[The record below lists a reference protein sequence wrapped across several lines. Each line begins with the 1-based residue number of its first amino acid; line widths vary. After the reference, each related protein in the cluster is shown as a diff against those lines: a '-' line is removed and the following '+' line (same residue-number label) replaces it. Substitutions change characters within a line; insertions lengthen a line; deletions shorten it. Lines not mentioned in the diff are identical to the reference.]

1 MFLWGW
7 FSPLAPHTASLGFL
21 RKGILSNIWGL
32 LAGFQMLLNTTTL
45 LVGYLYWFL
54 ALDRMPL
61 LFLITVSRAGPYF
74 CTLVTHWAAILKQHR
89 LMCAEQNR
97 LCVSLRKI
105 SSDLLYSKLLLERP
119 GSQWKVPGHFIDWSI
134 YHHSYVFSHMM
145 QPPACAFAP
154 CTHFICELLLSLIC
168 VRISIATASSF
179 ILTHASPS
187 PLHNLLH
194 LFSSVCLEKSKVN
207 TLFLK
212 VL

>member
-7 FSPLAPHTASLGFL
+7 FSPLALHTASLGFL

-32 LAGFQMLLNTTTL
+32 LSGFQMLLNTTTL

-74 CTLVTHWAAILKQHR
+74 CTLMTHWAAILKQHR

-105 SSDLLYSKLLLERP
+105 SSDLLYSKLLLDQVVSE
-119 GSQWKVPGHFIDWSI
+119 KFLDILLIDLYTTI
-134 YHHSYVFSHMM
+134 LMFS
-145 QPPACAFAP
+145 
-154 CTHFICELLLSLIC
+154 
-168 VRISIATASSF
+168 ATWC
-179 ILTHASPS
+179 S
-187 PLHNLLH
+187 PLHVHLLLAH
-194 LFSSVCLEKSKVN
+194 TSYVNFSSLSSVCASPLLQPVPSSWLMLPPPPYIISCTCSVQCVWKS
-207 TLFLK
+207 LK
-212 VL
+212 SIRYF